1 MCRRL
6 KTEKS
11 HEKSYGFSWDF
22 GALVGTRIPG
32 PLIKSATRAPIV
44 YIRIIGL
51 SRIYIVSTFN
61 SRPFALHSAA
71 DFAPVATDLQL

>member
-1 MCRRL
+1 MRF

-11 HEKSYGFSWDF
+11 HEKPYGFSWDF

-51 SRIYIVSTFN
+51 SRIYIVLSLN
-61 SRPFALHSAA
+61 SKSFALHLAA
-71 DFAPVATDLQL
+71 DFAPVATDVQL